1 MPAAKRLLKSKVK
14 IKNLKWLISV
24 GWGATILTVA
34 GCATNTSPGAPHF
47 STKYR
52 ATDGRAIDV
61 GGRTAAD
68 NGWKFDEPHLDKCW
82 VAADFDFSG
91 YDTLYIVPT
100 RCTATL
106 RSPSEEGPKEL
117 AKDNL
122 VIELQRLMRAKHII
136 ANVVTRDSEIPAG
149 ARVLKME
156 NTITQYAQG
165 NAVTRY
171 WIAVGHPK
179 LRVAG
184 KITDGDKSLFI
195 FEGYRS
201 GGTLEG
207 GYVSDV
213 DIQLGDIRSL
223 TTDVTD
229 VMAVVAGKYKPRN

>member
-1 MPAAKRLLKSKVK
+1 MKEKLRLLPS
-14 IKNLKWLISV
+14 I
-24 GWGATILTVA
+24 GWGALILTIA
-34 GCATNTSPGAPHF
+34 GCATDSNTQHF

-61 GGRTAAD
+61 GGRTAEN
-68 NGWKFDEPHLDKCW
+68 NGWKFEEPHLDKCW
-82 VAADFDFSG
+82 VAGDFDFSG
-91 YDTLYIVPT
+91 YDTLYIAPAL
-100 RCTATL
+100 CTAEV
-106 RSPSEEGPKEL
+106 RPGDEGANEL

-122 VIELQRLMRAKHII
+122 TLEMQRFIRAKHVI
-136 ANVVTRDSEIPAG
+136 ATVVTREADIPAG

-156 NTITQYAQG
+156 NTITQYAKG
-165 NAVTRY
+165 NVVTRY
-171 WIAVGHPK
+171 WLAVGHPK

-184 KITDGDKSLFI
+184 KITGRDKTVFI

-201 GGTLEG
+201 GGFLEG

-229 VMAVVAGKYKPRN
+229 VMAVVAGKYQPRN

>member
-1 MPAAKRLLKSKVK
+1 MNEYLKLLVSFV
-14 IKNLKWLISV
+14 LGVLIL
-24 GWGATILTVA
+24 AVA
-34 GCATNTSPGAPHF
+34 GCATHSTSRHF

-61 GGRTAAD
+61 GGRTAED

-82 VAADFDFSG
+82 VAADFDFSAH
-91 YDTLYIVPT
+91 DTLYIVPT
-100 RCTATL
+100 LCSAEVR
-106 RSPSEEGPKEL
+106 PGDEGANEL
-117 AKDNL
+117 AKENL
-122 VIELQRLMRAKHII
+122 VIELQRFIRAKHII
-136 ANVVTRDSEIPAG
+136 ANVVTREADVPAG

-156 NTITQYAQG
+156 NTITQFSKG

-171 WIAVGHPK
+171 WIFVGHPK

-184 KITDGDKSLFI
+184 KIADGDKTVFT

-207 GYVSDV
+207 GSVSDV
-213 DIQLGDIRSL
+213 GIQLGDIRSL

>member
-1 MPAAKRLLKSKVK
+1 MKA
-14 IKNLKWLISV
+14 NLKLLVSF
-24 GWGATILTVA
+24 GWGALILALT
-34 GCATNTSPGAPHF
+34 GCATDSTSPHF

-52 ATDGRAIDV
+52 ATDGRATDV
-61 GGRTAAD
+61 GRRTAEN

-82 VAADFDFSG
+82 VAVDFDFSG
-91 YDTLYIVPT
+91 YDTLYIAPT
-100 RCTATL
+100 LCTADV
-106 RSPSEEGPKEL
+106 RPGDEGPNEL

-122 VIELQRLMRAKHII
+122 VIELQRFIRAKHII
-136 ANVVTRDSEIPAG
+136 ANVVTSASDIPAG

-156 NTITQYAQG
+156 NTITRYAKG

-184 KITDGDKSLFI
+184 KITDGDKSVLI

-201 GGTLEG
+201 GGFLEG

-213 DIQLGDIRSL
+213 DIQLSDIRSL

-229 VMAVVAGKYKPRN
+229 VMAVVGGKYQPRN

>member
-1 MPAAKRLLKSKVK
+1 MK
-14 IKNLKWLISV
+14 IKENLKLLISF
-24 GWGATILTVA
+24 GWGALILTIA
-34 GCATNTSPGAPHF
+34 GCATDSTSQHF

-61 GGRTAAD
+61 GRRTIAD

-91 YDTLYIVPT
+91 YDTLYIAPT
-100 RCTATL
+100 LCTATL
-106 RSPSEEGPKEL
+106 KGPDEEGPNEL

-122 VIELQRLMRAKHII
+122 VIELQRFIRAKHII
-136 ANVVTRDSEIPAG
+136 ANVVTRDSDIPAG
-149 ARVLKME
+149 AHVLKME
-156 NTITQYAQG
+156 NTITQYAKG

-171 WIAVGHPK
+171 WIFVGHPK

-184 KITDGDKSLFI
+184 KITDGDKSVFT

-223 TTDVTD
+223 TTDATD
-229 VMAVVAGKYKPRN
+229 VMAVVAGKYQPRN